1 LQTLKLSVSMPDE
14 THPDME
20 LRLSA
25 NDSSC
30 DVVIALPMHS
40 RSEASA
46 GTSPVVTVQGAA
58 SSTDT
63 DSLRGTSTEAGS
75 LRGTSTDSDSL
86 RGTSTDT
93 DSLRGTGTKAGS
105 SPNTSAEDD
114 YVLGGYAGI

>member
-1 LQTLKLSVSMPDE
+1 MQTLKLSVSMPDE

-63 DSLRGTSTEAGS
+63 DSLRGTSTEA
-75 LRGTSTDSDSL
+75 DSS
-86 RGTSTDT
+86 
-93 DSLRGTGTKAGS
+93 RGTGTEAGS

>member
-1 LQTLKLSVSMPDE
+1 MQTLKLSVSMPDE

-46 GTSPVVTVQGAA
+46 GTTPVVTVHGAA

-63 DSLRGTSTEAGS
+63 DSLRGTSTEA
-75 LRGTSTDSDSL
+75 DSS
-86 RGTSTDT
+86 
-93 DSLRGTGTKAGS
+93 RGTGTEAGS
-105 SPNTSAEDD
+105 SPNASAEDD

>member
-30 DVVIALPMHS
+30 DVVIALPLRS
-40 RSEASA
+40 RSEAST
-46 GTSPVVTVQGAA
+46 GTTPVITVHGAA
-58 SSTDT
+58 SSTNT
-63 DSLRGTSTEAGS
+63 DSSLGTSTNTDSSSGTSTEA
-75 LRGTSTDSDSL
+75 D
-86 RGTSTDT
+86 
-93 DSLRGTGTKAGS
+93 S
-105 SPNTSAEDD
+105 SPGTSAEDD